1 MVIYWTSFRN
11 KVPFMD
17 ERIYTVYVHI
27 SPNNKY
33 YVGITKQSV
42 KRRWHNG
49 TAYRKNTYFY
59 SAIQK
64 YGWDN
69 FQHEIIAEHLT
80 KDEACDFEIT
90 LIAALKSND
99 RNFGYNH
106 SAGGE
111 GFNGITLSPESRQK
125 IREKLK
131 GRKRSEEFKKK
142 FSEARMGHLVSEET
156 KEKISN
162 SLKQYY
168 ETNEKLCG
176 SKIPKELRKKQTDNA
191 RKRAN
196 EPPKDGRYLW
206 IKHPINQYDSKGNF
220 IKRWDSIKDATE
232 GLNFKSH
239 GSIDN
244 VLSGRAK
251 TAHGFIFRYA
261 DE

>member
-90 LIAALKSND
+90 LIAALKSGKVAGAALDTYEAETPIFNHD
-99 RNFGYNH
+99 LRNQ
-106 SAGGE
+106 AL
-111 GFNGITLSPESRQK
+111 TD
-125 IREKLK
+125 
-131 GRKRSEEFKKK
+131 
-142 FSEARMGHLVSEET
+142 ET
-156 KEKISN
+156 F
-162 SLKQYY
+162 
-168 ETNEKLCG
+168 
-176 SKIPKELRKKQTDNA
+176 KELISLDNA
-191 RKRAN
+191 LVTPHIAFYTETAVRNMVEIA
-196 EPPKDGRYLW
+196 L
-206 IKHPINQYDSKGNF
+206 DS
-220 IKRWDSIKDATE
+220 A
-232 GLNFKSH
+232 KS
-239 GSIDN
+239 
-244 VLSGRAK
+244 VLETGQASTIVNA
-251 TAHGFIFRYA
+251 
-261 DE
+261 